1 MSRLALSS
9 FVLGAALVAA
19 LATSASPAAG
29 QAVEGRVVDAESG
42 DGVELAELVLRDARG
57 GVAARARSN
66 PEGYFLLSA
75 AIEGSYLIEVERL
88 GYHAPE
94 PLALELGRERVTV
107 EIRLGRAPLAL
118 EPLTVTG
125 RRADPRHEASFEGA
139 RARHDLFPAIGSRRV
154 VMRGDWELDA
164 AGTVS
169 GVLSLIGFPPACT
182 IVWWNGSMVNT
193 ELSSEMWLR
202 HTSPEAMEAVEFYR
216 RWSDAPAAYRTFPS
230 WVDTPTGCG
239 VVALWP
245 RLDPL
250 RSPYPVWRRALSV
263 TLVGG
268 AAWLAGRWF
277 LNR

>member
-1 MSRLALSS
+1 MFRTALLPFALLVVLLAAVAT
-9 FVLGAALVAA
+9 FAA
-19 LATSASPAAG
+19 PAAG
-29 QAVEGRVVDAESG
+29 QAVEGRVIDSESG

-57 GVAARARSN
+57 SIAARTRSDDA
-66 PEGYFLLSA
+66 GWFLLSA
-75 AIEGSYLIEVERL
+75 SIEGSYRIEVERL
-88 GYHAPE
+88 GYLAPE
-94 PLALELGRERVTV
+94 PLALDLGRERVTV
-107 EIRLGRAPLAL
+107 EILLGRAPLAL

-169 GVLSLIGFPPACT
+169 GVLSLIGFPPRCT

-202 HTSPEAMEAVEFYR
+202 HTSPEAMEAVEYYR

-230 WVDTPTGCG
+230 WVDTPAGCG

-245 RLDPL
+245 RLEPL